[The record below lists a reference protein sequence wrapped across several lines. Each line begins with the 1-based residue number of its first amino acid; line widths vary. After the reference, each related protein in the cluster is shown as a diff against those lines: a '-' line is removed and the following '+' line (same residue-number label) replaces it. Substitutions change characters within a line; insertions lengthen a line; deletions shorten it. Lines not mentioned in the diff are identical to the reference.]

1 MTANSTKPF
10 LFLDVD
16 GVIAPFGERP
26 EWPKQFVAV
35 ASVPI
40 VPGNRERLAALDE
53 AFDIVWCTDWMDGA
67 NELGA
72 IYGLPP
78 RPYLEIPEGK
88 DGDAAH
94 YEVEGDDG
102 LPLWH
107 HDPFTRPEDLKWDR
121 SYGSSSMVQKLPA
134 VAEFLNDPSNSPRPF
149 GWVDDHVN
157 LEARQFAASWHS
169 PTLPIR
175 TDRNTGLTQAEF
187 EIVLRFAVELSAD
200 RRTGSGGGG

>member
-1 MTANSTKPF
+1 MSTDSPKPF

-40 VPGNRERLAALDE
+40 VPENRERLAALDQT
-53 AFDIVWCTDWMDGA
+53 FDIVWCTDWMDNA

-88 DGDAAH
+88 DDDTAH
-94 YEVEGDDG
+94 YEVEGEDG
-102 LPLWH
+102 LPIWH

-121 SYGSSSMVQKLPA
+121 SYGSPSMVRKLPA
-134 VAEFLNDPSNSPRPF
+134 VVEFLRSRTDHNRPF
-149 GWVDDHVN
+149 AWVDDHVN
-157 LEARQFAASWHS
+157 FEARRLAANWSHE
-169 PTLPIR
+169 THLVR
-175 TDRNTGLTQAEF
+175 TDRGLGMTNIEF
-187 EIVLRFAVELSAD
+187 VELLDFAAQPS
-200 RRTGSGGGG
+200 